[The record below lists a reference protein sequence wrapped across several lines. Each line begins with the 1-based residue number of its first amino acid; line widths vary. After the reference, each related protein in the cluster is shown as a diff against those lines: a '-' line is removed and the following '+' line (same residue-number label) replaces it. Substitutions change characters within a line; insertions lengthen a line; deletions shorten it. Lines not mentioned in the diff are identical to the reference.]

1 MTSATSPHAN
11 SKVLGEHLRRHAYL
25 YVRQSTL
32 RQVVENAESGKRQ
45 YALRDRAVTMGWP
58 LERIVTIDGDQGQS
72 AATATDREGFQHLV
86 AEVGMG
92 KAGIVMG
99 IEVSRLARNNADWHR
114 LLEICAL
121 TQTLILDEDGVY
133 DPNHFNDRLVL
144 GLKGTM
150 SEAELHVL
158 RARLRGG
165 ILNQARRAE
174 LKMRLPTGFVR
185 DPRGKTVPDPDAE
198 VRESC
203 RLLFSTFVRTGS
215 ANATVRHWREQG
227 LRFPRRLHTGPDRGA
242 LVWGA
247 LTEGRA
253 REILR
258 NPCYAGAFV
267 YGRRRQFRRV
277 DGKVRVAA
285 RERDDWV
292 ALHPGAHEGY
302 IPWDRYE
309 ANLAQLHTNA
319 QARGADRRAPPREGP
334 ALLQGLALCGTCGR
348 GMTVRYHQRK
358 GELTPEYVCIGIKD
372 GGTGCPSI
380 PGVAIDLAVGNLLLE
395 AVSPIALEVSLAV
408 QQELQ
413 ERIEEADRLRYRQ
426 VERAEQDAA
435 FARQRY
441 MAVHPSNR
449 MVADTLEADWNDKLR
464 AVAAA
469 REHCERQKQSDRAA
483 LSEEQKRRILALAHD
498 FPAMWSN
505 KATADRD
512 RKRMA
517 RLLIEDVTLVKGDEV
532 AVHVRFRGG
541 ATRSLSVPRAK
552 ASWETWTTPPGV
564 VARIDTLLDAHTDGQ
579 IAVILN
585 AEGFLS
591 GQRKTF
597 CADRVKKTRRAYK
610 LRTRRDRLHDQG
622 FLTLAELSVRL
633 GISAYVIKARRLQGT
648 LSVRSVPL
656 DDTGAHMYEDPAPPT
671 SPPTTCTQEVQYE
684 P

>member
-1 MTSATSPHAN
+1 MTPHDSPAN
-11 SKVLGEHLRRHAYL
+11 GKVLGEHLRRHAYL

-45 YALRDRAVTMGWP
+45 YALRDRAVAMGWP

-72 AATATDREGFQHLV
+72 AASAADREGFQHLV
-86 AEVGMG
+86 TEVGMG

-121 TQTLILDEDGVY
+121 TRTLILDEDGVY
-133 DPNHFNDRLVL
+133 DPNLFNDRLVL

-185 DPRGKTVPDPDAE
+185 DPRGRTVPDPDAE

-203 RLLFSTFVRTGS
+203 RLLFATFARTGA

-227 LRFPRRLHTGPDRGA
+227 LRFPRRLHTGPNKGE

-258 NPCYAGAFV
+258 NPSYAGAFV
-267 YGRRRQFRRV
+267 YGRRLQVRHV
-277 DGKVRVAA
+277 DGKMRQVA
-285 RERDDWV
+285 RERRDWV
-292 ALHPGAHEGY
+292 ALHPSAHEGY
-302 IPWDRYE
+302 ISWARYE
-309 ANLAQLHTNA
+309 ENLARLHSNA
-319 QARGADRRAPPREGP
+319 QARGANRRAPPREGP
-334 ALLQGLALCGTCGR
+334 ALLQGLALCGACGR

-358 GELTPEYVCIGIKD
+358 GELAPEYVCVGVKD

-380 PGVAIDLAVGNLLLE
+380 PGGDIDRAIGKLLLE
-395 AVSPIALEVSLAV
+395 SVSPIALEVSLAV
-408 QQELQ
+408 QKELQ
-413 ERIEEADRLRYRQ
+413 DRIGEADRLRYRQ

-441 MAVHPSNR
+441 MAVNPGNR
-449 MVADTLEADWNDKLR
+449 MVADTLEADWNQTLC
-464 AVAAA
+464 ALATA
-469 REHCERQKQSDRAA
+469 REDYERQRQTDRAA
-483 LSEEQKRRILALAHD
+483 LGEQQQARIVALAND
-498 FPAMWSN
+498 FPAMWSSP
-505 KATADRD
+505 ATTDRD

-517 RLLIEDVTLVKGDEV
+517 RLLLEDVTLIKGEEV
-532 AVHVRFRGG
+532 TVHVRFRGG
-541 ATRSLSVPRAK
+541 ATRTLSLPRAK
-552 ASWETWTTPPGV
+552 AAWETWTTPPGV
-564 VARIDTLLDAHTDGQ
+564 VARIDALLDAHTDGQ
-579 IAVILN
+579 IAAILN
-585 AEGFLS
+585 GEGVLS

-597 CADRVKKTRRAYK
+597 CADRVKKTRRAYR
-610 LRTRRDRLHDQG
+610 LRTRRERLHERG
-622 FLTLAELSVRL
+622 FLTLAELSTLL

-648 LSVRSVPL
+648 LCVRSVPL
-656 DDTGAHMYEDPAPPT
+656 DDTGAHMYENPATVDPTHDLYRRGA
-671 SPPTTCTQEVQYE
+671 V
-684 P
+684 